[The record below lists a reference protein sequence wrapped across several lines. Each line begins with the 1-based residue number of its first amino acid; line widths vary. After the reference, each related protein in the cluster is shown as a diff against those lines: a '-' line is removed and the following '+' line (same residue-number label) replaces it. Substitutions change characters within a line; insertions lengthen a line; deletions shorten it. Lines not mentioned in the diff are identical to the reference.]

1 MLSGSRGVSYS
12 ICDSICPQHPY
23 NYVMGML
30 GAYMLYTRGG
40 HVSEV
45 PVVQGVHKG
54 LSTWLCMRT
63 TVLPLFLD
71 LP

>member
-1 MLSGSRGVSYS
+1 
-12 ICDSICPQHPY
+12 
-23 NYVMGML
+23 
-30 GAYMLYTRGG
+30 MLYTRGG
-40 HVSEV
+40 HVLEV

-63 TVLPLFLD
+63 TVLSLFLD